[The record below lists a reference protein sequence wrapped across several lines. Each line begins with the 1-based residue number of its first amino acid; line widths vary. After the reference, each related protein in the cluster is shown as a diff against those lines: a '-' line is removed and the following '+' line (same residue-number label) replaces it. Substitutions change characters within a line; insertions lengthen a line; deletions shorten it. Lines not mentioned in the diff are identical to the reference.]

1 VDSVTCRAPSPIPWA
16 PARTNAET
24 GHEAGVGRPRGL
36 NVTQT
41 SRFSAIP
48 EAVTATP
55 VLEGTITISATVFI
69 GYEIASTA
77 HERGTGRQATP
88 PQAAWRLGRNA
99 RRQRGF
105 SSW

>member
-1 VDSVTCRAPSPIPWA
+1 
-16 PARTNAET
+16 
-24 GHEAGVGRPRGL
+24 
-36 NVTQT
+36 
-41 SRFSAIP
+41 
-48 EAVTATP
+48 
-55 VLEGTITISATVFI
+55 VLEGTITISAKVFI